1 MSKKRK
7 ANGFFF
13 NFAIV
18 FLLISLLLLS
28 IGIVREYLKQ
38 KELDR
43 EVITLEQELDSLNLN
58 KKNFLTSI
66 DDYQREFFVEQ
77 EARTKFNLK
86 KPGESVVIIPSTT
99 IETVNENKAQLVEGS
114 ADNLKKNLYL
124 ENISSWVSYF
134 FGTESLINL
143 KGEK

>member
-1 MSKKRK
+1 MSKKQK
-7 ANGFFF
+7 SNGFFF

-18 FLLISLLLLS
+18 FLLISLLFLS

-43 EVITLEQELDSLNLN
+43 EVITLEQELDNLNLN

-66 DDYQREFFVEQ
+66 DDYQSEFFVEQ

-99 IETVNENKAQLVEGS
+99 IETVNEKNAQLVAGS
-114 ADNLKKNLYL
+114 TDNLKKNLYL
-124 ENISSWVSYF
+124 ENINSWLNYF
-134 FGTESLINL
+134 FGTES
-143 KGEK
+143 

>member
-7 ANGFFF
+7 SNGFFF

-43 EVITLEQELDSLNLN
+43 EVISLEQELDNLNLN
-58 KKNFLTSI
+58 KKNFLSSI
-66 DDYQREFFVEQ
+66 DDYQSEFFVEQ
-77 EARTKFNLK
+77 EARAKFNLK
-86 KPGESVVIIPSTT
+86 KPGENVVIIPSST
-99 IETVNENKAQLVEGS
+99 IETVNEQKAQLVE
-114 ADNLKKNLYL
+114 AAKNDSPQNIYL
-124 ENISSWVSYF
+124 ENMSSWVSYF
-134 FGTESLINL
+134 FGTES
-143 KGEK
+143 